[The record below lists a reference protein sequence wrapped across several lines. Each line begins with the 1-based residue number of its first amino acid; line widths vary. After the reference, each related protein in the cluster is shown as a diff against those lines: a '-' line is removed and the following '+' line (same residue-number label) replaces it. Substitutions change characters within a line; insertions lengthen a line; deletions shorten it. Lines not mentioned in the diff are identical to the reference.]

1 MSTALG
7 DFLICISDA
16 PGAALPGRVKD
27 PARWP
32 TWRGVPPRLTFV
44 DAGAGISAIC
54 SGDVRCVSNGDRGGI
69 GLAREPER
77 AGSNAGPAATADAAL
92 KEWIGDRGWRPEK
105 RRGRYVFAF
114 WDKQRRS
121 LTAFT
126 DAFRTYSLFYCSTP
140 TQLLCATDLRLI
152 LAALKETPQA
162 DRVALYHYLNFAYI
176 PSPRSAVEGVAKLEP
191 GSCLEAQVGKVAARR
206 LWDVPYPEDLGGSD
220 DERARDLRDHIVAN
234 VRDYTPGG
242 ESQWGTFLSG
252 GTDSSSISG
261 ILARSVG
268 DRKVDSFSIGFAEE
282 GYDELSY
289 SRIASQHFGLN
300 AHERSVGEKDTVS
313 IINRLITGFDEPF
326 GNSSAIPTFYC
337 ADFAR
342 AEGKELLIAGDGGDE
357 IFGGNERYAK
367 DKIFGWYHNAP
378 WPLRAG
384 GSLLAR
390 AMSGVDLHIA
400 NRVRNM
406 ILRGTMPNP
415 DRFYSDDAFAS
426 THFED
431 LLSPEFRQAV
441 ARDDSLQFQ
450 RDVYARAGTDSE
462 LHRLMYLDLKMTI
475 AESDLVKVIRSANV
489 AGVDVAFPYI
499 DRGLVEYTG
508 RLPDRYKVN
517 GLKKR
522 YLFKLAMEEILP
534 LEIRKKKKQGFGLPI
549 AVWMRR
555 EGDLR
560 DLINDVVLS
569 DRARQRGYFNFQFV
583 KDLIDRHERNLW
595 DHAPDIFRLLMLELW
610 HREYLDNHG

>member
-7 DFLICISDA
+7 DFLICISDE
-16 PGAALPGRVKD
+16 PGASLPERAMD

-32 TWRGVPPRLTFV
+32 AWRGGTPRLTLLTPATGMSV
-44 DAGAGISAIC
+44 VY
-54 SGDVRCVSNGDRGGI
+54 SGDVRCVTVGDRGGI

-77 AGSNAGPAATADAAL
+77 AGVGPGPATGADAAL
-92 KEWIGDRGWRPEK
+92 GEWLNGRDLRPED

-114 WDKQRRS
+114 WDNQQRS

-126 DAFRTYSLFYCSTP
+126 DAFRTYSVFYYSTP
-140 TQLLCATDLRLI
+140 TKLLCASDLRLI
-152 LAALKETPQA
+152 LAALDHTPPV

-176 PSPRSAVEGVAKLEP
+176 PSPRSIIEGIAKLES
-191 GSCLEAQVGKVAARR
+191 GSRLDARTGKVSTRR
-206 LWDVPYPEDLGGSD
+206 IWDAPYPEDLRGSD
-220 DERARDLRDHIVAN
+220 DERASELRDHIVGN
-234 VRDYTPGG
+234 VRDYTPGMD
-242 ESQWGTFLSG
+242 SQWGTFLSG

-261 ILARSVG
+261 ILARGVT

-289 SRIASQHFGLN
+289 SRIASRHFGLN
-300 AHERSVGEKDTVS
+300 AHERSVGERDTVA

-342 AEGKELLIAGDGGDE
+342 SEGKELLIAGDGGDE

-367 DKIFGWYHNAP
+367 DKIFGRYHNAP
-378 WPLRAG
+378 WALRAS
-384 GSLLAR
+384 GSLLAK
-390 AMSGVDLHIA
+390 ALSGVDLHIA
-400 NRVRNM
+400 NRIRNM
-406 ILRGTMPNP
+406 IQRGTMPNP

-426 THFED
+426 THFDE
-431 LLSPEFRQAV
+431 LLSPDFQHAV
-441 ARDDSLQFQ
+441 ARDDSLQYQ
-450 RDVYARAGTDSE
+450 RDVYARAQTTSE

-489 AGVDVAFPYI
+489 AGIDVAFPYI
-499 DRGLVEYTG
+499 DRELVEYTG
-508 RLPDRYKVN
+508 RLPDRFKVN
-517 GLKKR
+517 GLNKR
-522 YLFKLAMEEILP
+522 HLFKLAMEEILP

-560 DLINDVVLS
+560 DMINDVVLS

-583 KDLIDRHERNLW
+583 RDLIDRHERNLW

-610 HREYLDNHG
+610 HREYIDQNA

>member
-7 DFLICISDA
+7 DFLISISDE
-16 PGAALPGRVKD
+16 PGASLPERVMD

-32 TWRGVPPRLTFV
+32 AWRGVPPRLTLLNP
-44 DAGAGISAIC
+44 GAGISVVY
-54 SGDVRCVSNGDRGGI
+54 SGDVRCITVGDRGGI

-77 AGSNAGPAATADAAL
+77 GGQDAAPAGTADAAL
-92 KEWIGDRGWRPEK
+92 QAWLNGNEWRADS

-114 WDKQRRS
+114 WDKQRRT
-121 LTAFT
+121 LTAYT
-126 DAFRTYSLFYCSTP
+126 DAFRTYSVFYYSTP
-140 TQLLCATDLRLI
+140 TKLLCASDLRLI
-152 LAALKETPQA
+152 LAALDEVPA
-162 DRVALYHYLNFAYI
+162 VDRVALYHYLNFAYI
-176 PSPRSAVEGVAKLEP
+176 PSPRSAIEGVAKLEP
-191 GSCLEAQVGKVAARR
+191 GSCLEGHAGKTTTRR
-206 LWDVPYPEDLGGSD
+206 LWDAPYPEDLSGSD
-220 DERARDLRDHIVAN
+220 VVRSRELRDRIVAS
-234 VRDYTPGG
+234 VSDYTPGPT
-242 ESQWGTFLSG
+242 SRWGTFLSG

-261 ILARSVG
+261 ILARSNSG
-268 DRKVDSFSIGFAEE
+268 MKVDSFSIGFAEG
-282 GYDELSY
+282 GYDELSF
-289 SRIASQHFGLN
+289 SRIASGAFGLN
-300 AHERSVGEKDTVS
+300 AHERLVGENDTVA

-384 GSLLAR
+384 GSLLAS
-390 AMSGVDLHIA
+390 ALSHTDLHVA

-406 ILRGTMPNP
+406 VHRGTLPNP

-426 THFED
+426 THFEE
-431 LLSPEFRQAV
+431 LLSPDFRHLV
-441 ARDDSLQFQ
+441 ARDDSLQYQ
-450 RDVYARAGTDSE
+450 RDVYARAQTKSE
-462 LHRLMYLDLKMTI
+462 LHRLMYIDLKMTI

-489 AGVDVAFPYI
+489 AGIDVAFPYI

-517 GLKKR
+517 GLNKR
-522 YLFKLAMEEILP
+522 HLFKLAMEDILP

-555 EGDLR
+555 EGQLR

-569 DRARQRGYFNFQFV
+569 DRARERGYFNFPFV
-583 KDLIDRHERNLW
+583 RDLIDRHERGLW